1 MLDIKLIKE
10 QGSRVQE
17 QLNRRGPGTS
27 KDLDQLIE
35 LDAERREALNQ
46 AQTLKNKKKTLS
58 AEVGQLKKKGENADS
73 LMAEVKQ
80 LNTEIKQW
88 DDKSAEF
95 DEQVRATLLKIPN
108 LPSESTPEGTDESQN
123 EEIRVWGQKPPI
135 DFKPKSHL
143 ELGESLGLLDLKR
156 AAKISG
162 ARFAVF
168 RGQGAALLRALIQFM
183 LDTQTRENGY
193 EELYPPVLVNK
204 DSLMGTGQLPKFEED
219 LFKLRDDELFL
230 IPTAEV
236 PVTNYHR
243 DEILPEE
250 SLPVKYAAYTLCFRR
265 EAGSYGKDTQGIIRQ
280 HQFDK
285 VELVKFVK
293 PEHSYDE
300 LEKLVTDAESI
311 LQKLGLHYRV
321 VNLCTGDL
329 GFSAAKTYDLEVWL
343 PSQDTFR
350 EISSCSNFTDYQA
363 RRAMIR
369 YKPQGKSH
377 SVSGSEGKSRSVSG
391 SGNVPHSTSQGKSR
405 SVSGGKPELVHTLNG
420 SGLAAGRLFVAVLE
434 NYQQAD
440 GSIQIPEPL
449 RPYMNGAESIS

>member
-1 MLDIKLIKE
+1 MLDIKLIRE
-10 QGSRVQE
+10 QGERVHD
-17 QLNRRGPGTS
+17 QLNRRGPGTA
-27 KDLDQLIE
+27 KDLDRLIAI
-35 LDAERREALNQ
+35 DAQRRDALSQ
-46 AQTLKNKKKTLS
+46 SQTLKNKKKTLS
-58 AEVGQLKKKGENADS
+58 AKVGKLKKQGENADA
-73 LMAEVKQ
+73 LMADVKQ
-80 LNTEIKQW
+80 LNAEIDEW
-88 DDKSAEF
+88 DVKAGDL
-95 DEQVRATLLKIPN
+95 DEQVRTTLLKIPN
-108 LPSESTPEGTDESQN
+108 LPSESTPEGADESQN
-123 EEIRVWGQKPPI
+123 EEVRVWGEKPQL
-135 DFKPKSHL
+135 DFAPKNHL
-143 ELGESLGLLDLKR
+143 ELGETLGLLDMKR

-168 RGQGAALLRALIQFM
+168 KGQGAALLRALIQFM
-183 LDTQTRENGY
+183 LNTQTRENGY

-204 DSLMGTGQLPKFEED
+204 ESLIGTGQLPKFEED

-250 SLPVKYAAYTLCFRR
+250 SLPVKYAANTLCFRR

-293 PEHSYDE
+293 PEHSYEE
-300 LEKLVTDAESI
+300 LDKLVTDAESI
-311 LQKLGLHYRV
+311 LQKLNLHYRV
-321 VNLCTGDL
+321 VNLCAGDL

-343 PSQDTFR
+343 PSQNTYR

-369 YKPQGKSH
+369 TKS
-377 SVSGSEGKSRSVSG
+377 KD
-391 SGNVPHSTSQGKSR
+391 
-405 SVSGGKPELVHTLNG
+405 GGKPELVHTLNG
-420 SGLAAGRLFVAVLE
+420 SGLAAGRLFVAILE

-440 GSIQIPEPL
+440 GTIRIPEPL
-449 RPYMNGAESIS
+449 QPYLNGKKVLP